1 MSRKVQ
7 ESTDDEFKLIEK
19 QLLRDIA
26 ILIHKASETILE
38 SNILKTFYEGLN
50 KKKPTDNQIKTLKK
64 SLFDCVVGKFPK
76 FADAIELIVERD
88 EFNEKVVVIEFN
100 PKKIKIKVDP
110 DFAT

>member
-1 MSRKVQ
+1 MSKQ
-7 ESTDDEFKLIEK
+7 AKESSDEEFKLIEQ

-50 KKKPTDNQIKTLKK
+50 KKRPTDIQIKTLKK
-64 SLFDCVVGKFPK
+64 SLFECIVGKFPK
-76 FADAIELIVERD
+76 FEDAIELIVERD
-88 EFNEKVVVIEFN
+88 ECNDKVVVIEFN
-100 PKKIKIKVDP
+100 PKKIKIKADP